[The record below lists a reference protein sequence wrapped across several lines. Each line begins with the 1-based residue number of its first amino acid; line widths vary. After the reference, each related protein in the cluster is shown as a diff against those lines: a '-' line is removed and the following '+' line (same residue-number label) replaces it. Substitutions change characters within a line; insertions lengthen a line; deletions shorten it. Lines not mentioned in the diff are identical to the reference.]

1 MQNRKCSGRELFI
14 DPPFA
19 FFRFPTEINQDG
31 ESQFTKAFY
40 STPVVIFSVGWF
52 SGELFDSYSMAS

>member
-40 STPVVIFSVGWF
+40 STPVVIHQKIIPPRK
-52 SGELFDSYSMAS
+52 LFDSYSMAS